1 MSTETLPQT
10 TSPEDL
16 KDLGFGARVAK
27 ESRIRLLNRD
37 GTFNVTRRGLSFFRS
52 LSVYHALL
60 NMPWSAF
67 YALLIGLYVGVNGVF
82 ALLYLACGPDALA
95 GGSAVGRSARLA
107 ESFFF
112 SVQTLATIGYG
123 HVHPQ
128 GLTANLLVAAEAF
141 VGLLGVSLATGLTFA
156 RFSRPSAR
164 IVFSDQA
171 IVAPFRGGTA
181 FEFRIANERTN
192 HLLDVRARVLYSRM
206 QAAGGTLVRKFD
218 MLTLERDR
226 VVFLPLHWTIV
237 HAIDDASP
245 LRGVTAEDL
254 RASDA
259 EFLILLTATDE
270 TFSQTVHARSS
281 YKPHEVVFGARFGD
295 IFEET
300 TAGRVS
306 IDLRR
311 LHKIERES
319 GLE

>member
-1 MSTETLPQT
+1 LSTELAPRQEPTA
-10 TSPEDL
+10 EDL

-27 ESRIRLLNRD
+27 ESRVRLLNRD
-37 GTFNVTRRGLSFFRS
+37 GTFNVNRRGLSFFRS
-52 LSVYHALL
+52 LSIYHALL
-60 NMPWSAF
+60 AMPWWRF
-67 YALLIGLYVGVNGVF
+67 YALLIGCYVAANGVF
-82 ALLYLACGPDALA
+82 ALAYFACGPGAL
-95 GGSAVGRSARLA
+95 GGEALGVHEPLA
-107 ESFFF
+107 ECFFF

-128 GLTANLLVAAEAF
+128 GVGANALVALEAF
-141 VGLLGVSLATGLTFA
+141 VGLVGLSIATGLTFA

-164 IVFSDQA
+164 IVFSEHA

-181 FEFRIANERTN
+181 FEFRLANERTN

-206 QAAGGTLVRKFD
+206 KNVGGTLVRKFE
-218 MLTLERDR
+218 MLALERES

-237 HAIDDASP
+237 HPIDEASP

-270 TFSQTVHARSS
+270 TFSQIVHARSS
-281 YKPHEVVFGARFGD
+281 YKPDEIVFGARFGD

-311 LHKIERES
+311 LHHIERT
-319 GLE
+319 